1 MLDIVFNLLKWSV
14 NVKDIDFYL
23 KSMKKSFMFYCLSD
37 VIELLKFD
45 INIKFS
51 DILKKDV
58 EIGFLIE
65 KDEFE

>member
-58 EIGFLIE
+58 EIGFLNE